1 MEEVKQFQECEDDGK
16 YVAQALCEGKCCAVT
31 DGTYKDN
38 ERSAGFVVQGIQHKH
53 QMLGCNRTPGKE
65 EEMTPDRAKLG
76 EAIGVPT
83 LVAEICA
90 HHGVTE
96 GKMILA
102 FDCESAIKMLWTE
115 KDPTVHA
122 TDYDMVMECRRR
134 IKALP
139 VEVKIMWIR
148 GHQDKV
154 AGAVLDWWARR
165 QNVRMDAR
173 AKQYGRKWKGQVL
186 GPIQLSTEQWSV
198 TMNGLK
204 HARFNKE
211 EIYELRKE
219 EVSMVYWQRKDA
231 ITDQAW
237 KDINWQ
243 ASKVALKEQS

>member
-1 MEEVKQFQECEDDGK
+1 LPSEAGWSVEEVKQFQECEDDGK
-16 YVAQALCEGKCCAVT
+16 DVAQALREGKCHAVT

-38 ERSAGFVVQGIQHKH
+38 EGAAGFVTQGIQHKH
-53 QMLGCNRTPGKE
+53 QLLGCNRTPARE
-65 EEMTPDRAKLG
+65 EEMTPYRAELG
-76 EAIGVPT
+76 GAIGMLI

-102 FDCESAIKMLWTE
+102 FDCESANKTLWAE
-115 KDPTVHA
+115 KDRRVHA
-122 TDYDMVMECRRR
+122 TDYDMVMECRRQ

-139 VEVKIMWIR
+139 VEVEIMWIR
-148 GHQDKV
+148 RHQDKV
-154 AGAVLDWWARR
+154 AGAVLDYWAR

-173 AKQYGRKWKGQVL
+173 AKNYGRKWKGQVL
-186 GPIQLSTEQWSV
+186 GPNQLSTERWSITV
-198 TMNGLK
+198 NGLK

-219 EVSMVYWQRKDA
+219 ETSKIYWQRKHA

-237 KDINWQ
+237 KDINW
-243 ASKVALKEQS
+243 